1 MLKNNLVIVES
12 PAKAKTI
19 AKFLGKNFK
28 VIASVGHVR
37 DLPKS
42 QLGVDIEHDFS
53 PKYVT
58 IRGKGDITKK
68 LKAEAKKAEAVYL
81 ATDPDREGEAIS
93 WHIRYL
99 LGLNEEDKIRV
110 EFHEITENV
119 VREAIK
125 HPRKIDMSLVDAQQA
140 RRVLDRIVGYQIS
153 PLLWNKVQRGLS
165 AGRVQSVAL
174 KIICDRELEIQ
185 NFVPEEYWTINVI
198 LSDGK
203 MKYDAEFF
211 GIYSDGKEEKM
222 AIATRE
228 DAMKIISS
236 LDNDHY
242 EVISVK
248 NGKKSKNP
256 YPPFITSTL
265 QQEASKKLGFSS
277 KKTMQ
282 IAQTL
287 YEGVNIGNGNHVGLI
302 TYMRTDSTRLSQE
315 ALNASERYVLEHFGE
330 KYAKKNNFSTKGMKS
345 SQDAHEAIRPTDA
358 FRTPESLKTYLSS
371 DQQKLYTM
379 IWKRFIASQM
389 SSAQYHTVS
398 ATINNNDRLFKISNS
413 ILFFNGYMA
422 VYDYEE
428 DTPVVQ
434 QIKLK
439 SGDVLVQE
447 NILPKQ
453 HFTKPPARFT
463 EASLIKYLEEL
474 RIGRPSTFAQI
485 IGILLSRSYAL
496 MEQKSFVPT
505 ELGKKVNAI
514 LQEYFSSI
522 VNEGFT
528 ADLESKLDEIAEGR
542 IRWKD
547 VVKDFYKDFS
557 IDLSKADEEI
567 ERQKE
572 EVIVTDE
579 KCENCGKNLI
589 VKNGRY
595 GAFLACPAYP
605 ECQFTKPILKKIGVT
620 CPQCGGDVVE
630 KNTRGGKPF
639 YGCSNYPVCD
649 YVSWDEPSAEK
660 CPICSSNMIVK
671 RRKRG
676 DFLQCTKCKHK
687 ITL

>member
-1 MLKNNLVIVES
+1 MKNNLVIVES

-28 VIASVGHVR
+28 VMASVGHVR

-42 QLGVDIEHDFS
+42 QLGVDIENDFS

-58 IRGKGDITKK
+58 IRGKGEITKK

-93 WHIRYL
+93 WHIQHL
-99 LGLNEEDKIRV
+99 LGLNPEDQVRV

-119 VREAIK
+119 VRDAIQ

-153 PLLWNKVQRGLS
+153 PLLWNKIQRGLS

-174 KIICDRELEIQ
+174 KIICDRESEIET
-185 NFVPEEYWTINVI
+185 FVPEEYWTINVI

-203 MKYDAEFF
+203 LEYDAEFF
-211 GIYSDGKEEKM
+211 GKEVDGEEQKISIATKEE
-222 AIATRE
+222 AL
-228 DAMKIISS
+228 KIISS
-236 LDNDHY
+236 LDRDRY
-242 EVISVK
+242 EVILVK
-248 NGKKSKNP
+248 TGKKSRNP

-282 IAQTL
+282 IAQSL
-287 YEGVNIGNGNHVGLI
+287 YEGVNIGNGTHVGLI
-302 TYMRTDSTRLSQE
+302 TYMRTDSVRLSEE
-315 ALNASERYVLEHFGE
+315 ALNSSKKYILDTFGE
-330 KYAKKNNFSTKGMKS
+330 KYSKKNNFSTKAMKS
-345 SQDAHEAIRPTDA
+345 SQDAHEAIRPTDV
-358 FRTPESLKTYLSS
+358 FRTPEVLKTYLSA
-371 DQQKLYTM
+371 DQQKLYTI
-379 IWKRFIASQM
+379 IWKRFVASQM
-389 SSAQYHTVS
+389 ASAKYDTVS
-398 ATINNNDRLFKISNS
+398 ATIRNNGFLFKISNS
-413 ILFFNGYMA
+413 ILTFNGYMA
-422 VYDYEE
+422 VYDYDEE
-428 DTPVVQ
+428 TRVTQ
-434 QIKLK
+434 QIKIK
-439 SGDVLVQE
+439 TGEVLSQQ

-485 IGILLSRSYAL
+485 IGIILSRSYVV
-496 MEQKSFVPT
+496 MEQKAFIPT
-505 ELGKKVNAI
+505 DLGKKVNHI
-514 LQEYFSSI
+514 LQGYFSSI

-528 ADLESKLDEIAEGR
+528 ADLESKLDEIAEGM
-542 IRWKD
+542 IPWKD
-547 VVKDFYKDFS
+547 VVKDFYQDFS
-557 IDLSKADEEI
+557 VDLIKANGEI

-572 EVIVTDE
+572 EVIQTNE
-579 KCENCGKNLI
+579 ICEQCGKKMI
-589 VKNGRY
+589 IKKGRF
-595 GAFLACPAYP
+595 GPFLACPGYP

-630 KNTRGGKPF
+630 KNTKGGKPF
-639 YGCSNYPVCD
+639 YGCSNYPSCG
-649 YVSWDEPSAEK
+649 YVSWDEPSNEK
-660 CPICSSNMIVK
+660 CPQCSSSMIVK

-676 DFLQCTKCKHK
+676 DFLQCTSCRHK
-687 ITL
+687 VSI